1 MLFYHGRKF
10 NLEYCWTNF
19 FCTECT
25 MWNFR
30 KIAFIVFWKN
40 SVKSTHFVLNCTNR
54 RFHEIIFGRVNFSF
68 FHTVNASTIPA
79 AKVLGVHF
87 IILRNFIDRK
97 FTFSIFGGI
106 FQKKKKLVF
115 FFGKKNFVTQVIFL
129 FCRPLLQGWLSDIVL
144 CIHRLNVEIVFKQS
158 DDK

>member
-1 MLFYHGRKF
+1 MNLAPMLFYHGRKF

-40 SVKSTHFVLNCTNR
+40 SVKSTHHFVLNCTNR
-54 RFHEIIFGRVNFSF
+54 RFHEIIVKWEQIFRFS
-68 FHTVNASTIPA
+68 TLWNATTIPA

-97 FTFSIFGGI
+97 FTFSNFWWY
-106 FQKKKKLVF
+106 FPKKVF
-115 FFGKKNFVTQVIFL
+115 FFSKKNFFFTQVIF
-129 FCRPLLQGWLSDIVL
+129 FYFVGHCYKVDCRI
-144 CIHRLNVEIVFKQS
+144 
-158 DDK
+158 

>member
-1 MLFYHGRKF
+1 MNLAPMLFYHGRKF

-40 SVKSTHFVLNCTNR
+40 SVKSTRFVLNCTNR

-106 FQKKKKLVF
+106 FQKKKKVF
-115 FFGKKNFVTQVIFL
+115 FFKKKKKKKTLLLRSSFYFVGHCYKVD
-129 FCRPLLQGWLSDIVL
+129 CRI
-144 CIHRLNVEIVFKQS
+144 
-158 DDK
+158 